1 MAVFSKPSERTTVG
15 ERPQVGPQCSN
26 ADVLQQLERILAHP
40 LFQTSQRLSA
50 FLRYTVENALAG
62 RTDQLKE
69 YVIGVEVLGRDASYS
84 PQEDPAVRIMA
95 GRLRGRLAEY
105 YQGTGRS
112 DTVLIELPRG
122 GYVPR
127 SVRREQPGGSQT
139 TAVTQQRQPCAS
151 PDRRDSVGREEELSR
166 LRAAFTQVSAG
177 AGMMLALS
185 GDAGMGKTTLAE
197 DFLAGIEAHKSAA
210 WVGRGRCSE
219 RLAETDAFVPILESL
234 DRLLHG
240 ESGDQVAHVMKTTAP
255 TWYLQVAPLMG
266 ESIEVLAKEAR
277 TASGERMRREF
288 AAFFEELSRTR
299 PVVLFL
305 DDMHWADASTCDLLV
320 HLGVR
325 MSNIRILILTTYR
338 PAVILARKHPFLP
351 LKLDLERRGF
361 CQDMPL
367 SFLSLRDVEQYVI
380 TRFAANLLPPE
391 FTHVVHERTEGN
403 PLFMTDMVRYL
414 RDRRILLEQ
423 SGRWLLTQPV
433 SELRKVIPV
442 GIRSMIRLKI
452 DQFTKED
459 RRILL
464 CAAVQGVEFDS
475 AVVAQALSQ
484 DPADVEERL
493 QELET
498 VHNFV
503 RALGEREF
511 SNRSF
516 SVRYR
521 FVHVFYQNALYAS
534 LMPSRRAVQSLAI
547 ARALVSLNGD
557 ASRTIAADLALLF
570 ESGRDY
576 ASASQ
581 YFLHAARN
589 AARVFAYPEAAI
601 LCERGMRALASLP
614 ESRERDAQEL
624 VFSLTLGMSRMS
636 THGYAAPEVERIHE
650 RSRELCLKLNENRR
664 LLSVLW
670 GLHTCHSNRG
680 DLARALDVA
689 REMCQVAEASADPFA
704 MVESLHALGTT
715 LAFMGRLAEA
725 REALER
731 IFAAY
736 PVSQHLFHGSLY
748 VLDPCV
754 TSLSMLARLLAFLGY
769 LDQAIEKAG
778 ASVELANRLAHSPSL
793 AYATFWVGWVHH
805 TRGECAEACRHLESS
820 MDLSRKHGLP
830 LFLEWG
836 RIVRGSALAR
846 MGGAAEGISDIRKSI
861 DRQEAMGSKLD
872 RSYCLTVLAEALGA
886 EGACEEALALC
897 DEALE
902 FGRRT
907 QGRCYEPE
915 THRVRGET
923 LLCFGEDARLPEVEA
938 EFECALEQS
947 RQRKCRLLELR
958 AAISY
963 LRLRRRLGD
972 AAGGRAVLAEV
983 TGWFTEGVNSP
994 VVSEARK
1001 LLADRSLVS
1010 PSAT

>member
-1 MAVFSKPSERTTVG
+1 
-15 ERPQVGPQCSN
+15 
-26 ADVLQQLERILAHP
+26 
-40 LFQTSQRLSA
+40 
-50 FLRYTVENALAG
+50 
-62 RTDQLKE
+62 
-69 YVIGVEVLGRDASYS
+69 
-84 PQEDPAVRIMA
+84 
-95 GRLRGRLAEY
+95 
-105 YQGTGRS
+105 
-112 DTVLIELPRG
+112 
-122 GYVPR
+122 
-127 SVRREQPGGSQT
+127 
-139 TAVTQQRQPCAS
+139 
-151 PDRRDSVGREEELSR
+151 
-166 LRAAFTQVSAG
+166 
-177 AGMMLALS
+177 
-185 GDAGMGKTTLAE
+185 
-197 DFLAGIEAHKSAA
+197 
-210 WVGRGRCSE
+210 
-219 RLAETDAFVPILESL
+219 
-234 DRLLHG
+234 
-240 ESGDQVAHVMKTTAP
+240 
-255 TWYLQVAPLMG
+255 
-266 ESIEVLAKEAR
+266 
-277 TASGERMRREF
+277 
-288 AAFFEELSRTR
+288 
-299 PVVLFL
+299 
-305 DDMHWADASTCDLLV
+305 
-320 HLGVR
+320 
-325 MSNIRILILTTYR
+325 
-338 PAVILARKHPFLP
+338 
-351 LKLDLERRGF
+351 
-361 CQDMPL
+361 
-367 SFLSLRDVEQYVI
+367 
-380 TRFAANLLPPE
+380 
-391 FTHVVHERTEGN
+391 
-403 PLFMTDMVRYL
+403 
-414 RDRRILLEQ
+414 
-423 SGRWLLTQPV
+423 
-433 SELRKVIPV
+433 
-442 GIRSMIRLKI
+442 
-452 DQFTKED
+452 
-459 RRILL
+459 
-464 CAAVQGVEFDS
+464 
-475 AVVAQALSQ
+475 
-484 DPADVEERL
+484 
-493 QELET
+493 
-498 VHNFV
+498 
-503 RALGEREF
+503 
-511 SNRSF
+511 
-516 SVRYR
+516 
-521 FVHVFYQNALYAS
+521 
-534 LMPSRRAVQSLAI
+534 
-547 ARALVSLNGD
+547 
-557 ASRTIAADLALLF
+557 
-570 ESGRDY
+570 
-576 ASASQ
+576 
-581 YFLHAARN
+581 
-589 AARVFAYPEAAI
+589 
-601 LCERGMRALASLP
+601 
-614 ESRERDAQEL
+614 
-624 VFSLTLGMSRMS
+624 
-636 THGYAAPEVERIHE
+636 
-650 RSRELCLKLNENRR
+650 
-664 LLSVLW
+664 
-670 GLHTCHSNRG
+670 
-680 DLARALDVA
+680 
-689 REMCQVAEASADPFA
+689 